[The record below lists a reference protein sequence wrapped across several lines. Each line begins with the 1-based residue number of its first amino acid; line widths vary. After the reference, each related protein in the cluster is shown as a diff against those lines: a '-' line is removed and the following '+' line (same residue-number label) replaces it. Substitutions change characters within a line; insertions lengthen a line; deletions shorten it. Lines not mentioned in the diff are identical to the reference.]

1 MALEIEIKLSVEPSQ
16 AHRLW
21 SILAQYPHPKPATQ
35 RLFSV
40 YYDTPDHEL
49 RSSGVALRLRRQG
62 KRWIQCVKS
71 GGVAAAGLHRRTEHE
86 TVVAAQIPSFP
97 AIIEAG
103 FGKLMADKKMRAALQ
118 IAFTTD
124 FRRSSTLISPR
135 ADTVIE
141 VSLDRGNIAAG
152 GRSEPICE
160 VELELKK
167 GSTGAL
173 FDLALAIAEALP
185 SARLG
190 HRSKAQRGYALADGL
205 PYAPVK
211 ATTPPLSADMTV
223 EDAFVAVALHCIA
236 HLQDNEPGLL
246 AGRDPEFLHQ
256 ARIALRRLRSSFHV
270 FDAAIP
276 RTHWTQISEHLRALS
291 RVLGAAR
298 ELDVFATETLPQA
311 GCAEHAGLAAL
322 RRQTQISR
330 HRANQAARASVAAG
344 TYTALLLQLA
354 RRITQGQGHDGR
366 LPRSAAGTRLRTFA
380 ASFLSNGFERM
391 AERGHDISPLDSN
404 DIHRLR
410 IRIKRL
416 RYAVEFFMPLFES
429 RARHGLRSLLE
440 LQALLGKFNDDAV
453 AWNLLDALA
462 GKDSS
467 IDYQQGV
474 GFVRGWCVRDAQL
487 LRSQINRAWER
498 FGHSK
503 AWRKP
508 S

>member
-1 MALEIEIKLSVEPSQ
+1 MALEIEIKLSVEPGQ

-21 SILAQYPHPKPATQ
+21 SILARHPHPKPATQ

-40 YYDTPDHEL
+40 YYDTPDHTL

-62 KRWIQCVKS
+62 KRWIQCVKG

-86 TVVAAQIPSFP
+86 TVVAARTPSFP

-103 FGKLMADKKMRAALQ
+103 FEKLMVDKKMRTALQ

-141 VSLDRGNIAAG
+141 VSLDRGSIAAG

-160 VELELKK
+160 VELELKT
-167 GSTGAL
+167 GNTGAL
-173 FDLALAIAEALP
+173 FDLALEIADALP

-190 HRSKAQRGYALADGL
+190 HRSKSQRGYALAQGL
-205 PYAPVK
+205 PYAPAK
-211 ATTPPLSADMTV
+211 ATPPPLSADMTV
-223 EDAFVAVALHCIA
+223 EDAFVAVAFHCIA
-236 HLQDNEPGLL
+236 QLQDNEAGLL

-256 ARIALRRLRSSFHV
+256 ARISLRRLRSSFHV

-276 RTHWTQISEHLRALS
+276 RTHWTQISEQLGALS

-298 ELDVFATETLPQA
+298 ELDVFATETLPQT

-322 RRQTQISR
+322 RRQTQIAR
-330 HRANQAARASVAAG
+330 RRANQAARASVAAG
-344 TYTALLLQLA
+344 AYTALLLQLA
-354 RRITQGQGHDGR
+354 RRITQGQWHDVR

-380 ASFLSNGFERM
+380 ASFISNGFERM
-391 AERGHDISPLDSN
+391 AERGHDISLLDWN

-416 RYAVEFFMPLFES
+416 RYAMEFFMPVFEG

-440 LQALLGKFNDDAV
+440 LQALLGKFNDDTV

-462 GKDSS
+462 RKDSS

-474 GFVRGWCVRDAQL
+474 GFVRGWCARDAQL
-487 LRSQINRAWER
+487 LHRKINRAWER

-503 AWRKP
+503 AWRKLP
-508 S
+508 

>member
-1 MALEIEIKLSVEPSQ
+1 MALEIEIKLSVEPGQ
-16 AHRLW
+16 ANRLW
-21 SILAQYPHPKPATQ
+21 SILARHPHPKPATR

-40 YYDTPDHEL
+40 YYDTPDHKL
-49 RSSGVALRLRRQG
+49 KSNGVALRLRRQG

-71 GGVAAAGLHRRTEHE
+71 GGVAAAVLHRRTEHE
-86 TVVAAQIPSFP
+86 TMVAAQIPSFP
-97 AIIEAG
+97 AIIDAG
-103 FGKLMADKKMRAALQ
+103 FGKLMAGKKMRGALQ

-160 VELELKK
+160 VELELKT
-167 GSTGAL
+167 GNTGAL
-173 FDLALAIAEALP
+173 FDLALEIAEALP

-276 RTHWTQISEHLRALS
+276 RTHWTQISEHLSALS

-322 RRQTQISR
+322 RRQTQIAR
-330 HRANQAARASVAAG
+330 RRANQAARESVAAG

-354 RRITQGQGHDGR
+354 RRITQGHALKPVRYETGCKRAQPCARG
-366 LPRSAAGTRLRTFA
+366 GTRQSPVMPLA
-380 ASFLSNGFERM
+380 LHNFLSELQQQ
-391 AERGHDISPLDSN
+391 RGVCASGDTRARRLICTATGDLGLPAQRGKPGMLRAS
-404 DIHRLR
+404 RLR
-410 IRIKRL
+410 
-416 RYAVEFFMPLFES
+416 
-429 RARHGLRSLLE
+429 
-440 LQALLGKFNDDAV
+440 
-453 AWNLLDALA
+453 
-462 GKDSS
+462 
-467 IDYQQGV
+467 QG
-474 GFVRGWCVRDAQL
+474 
-487 LRSQINRAWER
+487 
-498 FGHSK
+498 FGGEHV
-503 AWRKP
+503 
-508 S
+508 